1 MPTFTIVARC
11 GRTGMFGAAIA
22 TKSIAVGS
30 RCLFVE
36 AGVGAM
42 SSQAVTNPRLGRRGL
57 ERLRES
63 RPADA
68 TMADVL
74 ATEAYPEKRQ
84 ILLVDRSGGA
94 AAHTG
99 SANRAWAG
107 HITRADVACGGN
119 LLTSE
124 RVVTAMAETFEGG
137 GDLPLAERLLRALES
152 GKAAGGEIG
161 GERSAA
167 LQVVDR
173 EAFPLVDLR
182 VDFHPEPVAELRRIF
197 DQYAPVLELFRLRPD
212 NPSLPSEEEWRRL
225 GAQGIDPLT
234 AAKPAPGATTT

>member
-11 GRTGMFGAAIA
+11 GRSGMFGAVIA

-42 SSQAVTNPRLGRRGL
+42 SSQAVTSPRLGHAGL
-57 ERLRES
+57 EHLREG
-63 RPADA
+63 RPAA
-68 TMADVL
+68 VVMADVL
-74 ATEAYPEKRQ
+74 ASEPYPEKRQ
-84 ILLVDRSGGA
+84 VLVVDQSGRA

-107 HITRADVACGGN
+107 HVTRPDVACGGN

-124 RVVTAMAETFEGG
+124 RVVAALAETFEEGR
-137 GDLPLAERLLRALES
+137 DLVLAERLLRALES
-152 GKAAGGEIG
+152 GRAAGGEIG

-167 LQVVDR
+167 LLVVDR

-182 VDFHPEPVAELRRIF
+182 VDFHPEPVAELRRLF
-197 DQYAPVLELFRLRPD
+197 DLYSPVIEYFRLRPD
-212 NPSLPSEEEWRRL
+212 NPYLPSEEEWRRL
-225 GAQGIDPLT
+225 VAQGIDPVR
-234 AAKPAPGATTT
+234 AATPAPRRS

>member
-36 AGVGAM
+36 AGTGAV

-57 ERLRES
+57 ERLREG

-68 TMADVL
+68 VMADLL
-74 ATEAYPEKRQ
+74 ASEAFPEKRQ
-84 ILLVDRSGGA
+84 VLVVDRDGRA

-107 HITRADVACGGN
+107 HVTRQDVACGGN
-119 LLTSE
+119 LLVSE
-124 RVVTAMAETFEGG
+124 RVVAAMAETCEDGR
-137 GDLPLAERLLRALES
+137 DLPLAERLLRALEA

-167 LQVVDR
+167 LLVVDR

-197 DQYAPVLELFRLRPD
+197 DQYAPVVDLFRLRPD
-212 NPSLPSEEEWRRL
+212 NPYLPSEEEWRRL
-225 GAQGIDPLT
+225 VAQGVDPLT
-234 AAKPAPGATTT
+234 TAKPAPGATTT